1 MRPGRCFGEL
11 IRIEERPGNEVLPDE
26 IARTLPNVTV
36 KNPAFDVTPAEYI
49 DLIVT
54 EEGAIPPQ
62 MAYVIIKEYM
72 GWGIEEF
79 HSSLEMN

>member
-1 MRPGRCFGEL
+1 
-11 IRIEERPGNEVLPDE
+11 V
-26 IARTLPNVTV
+26 
-36 KNPAFDVTPAEYI
+36 

-62 MAYVIIKEYM
+62 MAYIIIRDYL

-79 HSSLEMN
+79 HKSFAINQREEE